1 MEVLVCGRFKLEA
14 NEEAVAEY
22 FKVPCPHSFIP
33 RYNIAPTQVVPV
45 VRQIPEGTAI
55 EIQFLQ
61 WGLVP
66 SWAKDLPIGARMI
79 NTRAETVADKPA
91 LRHALQH
98 RRCLVPADGF
108 YEWRK
113 DGPRKQPY
121 LIRLSGGGLFVFA
134 GLWET
139 WRSPEDNIVE
149 TFTILTATPNTL
161 VAQVHDRMPVILDR
175 DGQAAWLAPG
185 VVNVDELLSLLVPF
199 PADEM
204 VAYPVSTLVNNPAVD
219 DARCAVPER
228 A

>member
-1 MEVLVCGRFKLEA
+1 MCGRFKLEA
-14 NEEAVAEY
+14 NEEAVAGY
-22 FKVPCPHSFIP
+22 FKVPCPHPLTP
-33 RYNIAPTQVVPV
+33 RFNIAPTQDVPI
-45 VRQIPEGTAI
+45 VRQIPESTAI
-55 EIQFLQ
+55 EIQFLR

-66 SWAKDLPIGARMI
+66 SWAKDLSIGARMI
-79 NTRAETVADKPA
+79 NARAETVAEKPA
-91 LRHALQH
+91 FRQVLQR
-98 RRCLVPADGF
+98 RRCLVPTDGF

-121 LIRLSGGGLFVFA
+121 LIRLSEGGLFVFA

-149 TFTILTATPNTL
+149 TFTILTTAANAL

-175 DGQAAWLAPG
+175 DGQSGWLTPG
-185 VVNVDELLSLLVPF
+185 VVKVDELLPLLVPF

-219 DARCAVPER
+219 DARCAVPEQ